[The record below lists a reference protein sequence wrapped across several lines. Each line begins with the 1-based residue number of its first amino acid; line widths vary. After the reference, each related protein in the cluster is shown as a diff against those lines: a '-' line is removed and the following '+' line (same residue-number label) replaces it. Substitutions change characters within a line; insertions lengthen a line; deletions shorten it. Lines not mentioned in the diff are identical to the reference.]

1 MSMEERTEGQP
12 PPDQAGSPEQS
23 GPTNKEAKRKSIDIP
38 VRKGSIPLLSV
49 LCAVLVFLEDLF
61 FYDHPVGW
69 TVGGYGLL
77 VLGAI
82 LVAGRSVPRN
92 KPAFI
97 LVAALVVLFLSCFEE
112 PSPLT
117 AVLGLLGLA
126 MLGLSVRDGWVG
138 SCPVWFFRLR
148 DFLLL
153 GWFLIFKDIFTPRRA
168 GSQGKPGRNRGL
180 RFVVNWFVPLSV
192 GMIFLI
198 LFAAANPIISQWFQ
212 DVFTWFSDVL
222 KELPGADRVL
232 IWLGVAIWAWAF
244 LCARTGIMGKA
255 GKDTLR
261 KKGIAKLDLT
271 PAFFVRSLGLFN
283 LIFAVQTVLDITY
296 LFGGAS
302 LPEGMTWAEY
312 AHRGA
317 YPLLAT
323 ALLAAL
329 FVLLTFREGPS
340 ASALRWARR
349 LVYIWLAQNLFLVF
363 TAGWRLCLYIE
374 VYTLTRLRIAALIW
388 MLLVACGL
396 VYIVVRIVLGRT
408 NLWLININALTALV
422 ALFACCFVNLDGLIA
437 DYNTR
442 HCRELDGMGPEI
454 DLSYLESL
462 GPETLPA
469 LIRLDGALDDFMK
482 KEEVRGTIARLQRS
496 LERDLADWRGWTF
509 RRQRLGLLDF
519 PDK

>member
-1 MSMEERTEGQP
+1 
-12 PPDQAGSPEQS
+12 
-23 GPTNKEAKRKSIDIP
+23 
-38 VRKGSIPLLSV
+38 
-49 LCAVLVFLEDLF
+49 VLVFLEDLF

-82 LVAGRSVPRN
+82 LVAGRTVPRN

-97 LVAALVVLFLSCFEE
+97 VIAALILLFLSCFEE

-126 MLGLSVRDGWVG
+126 VLGLTIRDGWIG

-168 GSQGKPGRNRGL
+168 GSQGKPGRNSGL

-244 LCARTGIMGKA
+244 LCARTGIKGEA
-255 GKDTLR
+255 GKEALR
-261 KKGIAKLDLT
+261 RKGIAKLDLT

-408 NLWLININALTALV
+408 NLWLININTLTALV
-422 ALFACCFVNLDGLIA
+422 VLFACCFVDFDGLIA
-437 DYNTR
+437 DYNTS
-442 HCRELDGMGPEI
+442 HCRELEGNGPEI
-454 DLSYLESL
+454 DIRYLESL

-469 LIRLDGALDDFMK
+469 LIRLEGALEASPKRED
-482 KEEVRGTIARLQRS
+482 VRGTITRLRWS
-496 LERDLADWRGWTF
+496 LESDLSDWRGWTL
-509 RRQRLGLLDF
+509 RRQRLSRLEF
-519 PDK
+519 PEM